1 MDGFLGVRDRQMKKI
16 MEGGGER
23 GGGVRCR
30 AFEDVSCVLACG

>member
-1 MDGFLGVRDRQMKKI
+1 MDGILGVRDRQMKKI
-16 MEGGGER
+16 ME